1 MRPRTLLVILKV
13 RQPGKD
19 VGWRPPVECRVG
31 IGPLLALLLIV
42 APPPVR
48 ADDLSS
54 LFDPNTIVSVGG
66 FVGAGPRFQGSR
78 EVGLW
83 GLPYLSFRKV
93 DEPREWWSPDDAL
106 DATLIGQ
113 GRVQAGV
120 VLDVRDGR
128 HLSDDRRLAGLPR
141 LPVTVGLG
149 LFGEVWPIA
158 DTLRLRAEVT
168 QGIRARDGLV
178 AKLGADLVG
187 RFGRFTL
194 SAGPRF
200 VLGDDAA
207 MRLDFDVP
215 VRTTIVNPS
224 LGPYRAKGGP
234 RSGGATAAV
243 SYDLTEAWQIFSY
256 VRYDRLIASASDSPI
271 ARRIGTPNQLTV
283 ATGAIY
289 SFPLN
294 P

>member
-1 MRPRTLLVILKV
+1 MIVTP
-13 RQPGKD
+13 QPSRG
-19 VGWRPPVECRVG
+19 E
-31 IGPLLALLLIV
+31 
-42 APPPVR
+42 
-48 ADDLSS
+48 DLSE
-54 LFDPNTIVSVGG
+54 LFDPNTIVSAGG

-78 EVGLW
+78 EAGLW
-83 GLPYLSFRKV
+83 GLPYLSFRKA

-106 DATLIGQ
+106 DATVLGQ
-113 GRVQAGV
+113 GRAQAGV
-120 VLDVRDGR
+120 VVDVREGR
-128 HLSDDRRLAGLPR
+128 HLNDDRRLAGLPR

-168 QGIRARDGLV
+168 QGLRAHDGLI

-215 VRTTIVNPS
+215 VATTLVNPILS
-224 LGPYRAKGGP
+224 PYRAAAGP
-234 RSGGATAAV
+234 RSAGATAAV
-243 SYDLTEAWQIFSY
+243 SYDLNEAWQLLSY
-256 VRYDRLIASASDSPI
+256 VRYDRLVASASDSPI
-271 ARRIGTPNQLTV
+271 THRIGTPNQLTV
-283 ATGAIY
+283 AAGAIY
-289 SFPLN
+289 SFRLSP
-294 P
+294 